1 MSRSFDFDSCEQIT
15 AGAVGEP
22 GSRTFYIQARTAY
35 DVATLLVEKEQVRVL
50 CEAMMRLLEQMPEG
64 EEGPAPEE
72 GQLALQEPVEPEWRA
87 GQMSIE
93 YEEAIDRV
101 AITVEE
107 VEDEDAPEPPATARF
122 LATRAQAR
130 AMAEHALEVV
140 ESGRPRCQ
148 LCGYAIDPEGHI
160 CPAMNGFRTPRAT

>member
-1 MSRSFDFDSCEQIT
+1 MSRSFDFESCEQIT

-22 GSRTFYIQARTAY
+22 GSRTFYIQARASY

-50 CEAMMRLLEQMPEG
+50 CEAMMRMLEQLPEG
-64 EEGPAPEE
+64 EEGPAPEAWE
-72 GQLALQEPVEPEWRA
+72 LTLQEPVEPEWRA

-107 VEDEDAPEPPATARF
+107 VEDEDSPEPPATARF

-130 AMAEHALEVV
+130 AMAEYALEVV
-140 ESGRPRCQ
+140 DAGRPRCQ
-148 LCGYAIDPEGHI
+148 LCGFAIDPEGHV
-160 CPAMNGFRTPRAT
+160 CPAMNGFRTPRV

>member
-1 MSRSFDFDSCEQIT
+1 MSRSFDFAECEQIT

-22 GSRTFYIQARTAY
+22 GGRTFYLQARTTF

-50 CEAMMRLLEQMPEG
+50 CEAMMRMLEQLPELD
-64 EEGPAPEE
+64 EGVAPEE
-72 GQLALQEPVEPEWRA
+72 WQLALQEPVEPEWRA

-101 AITVEE
+101 VITIEE

-148 LCGYAIDPEGHI
+148 LCGYPMDPEGHV
-160 CPAMNGFRTPRAT
+160 CPAMNGFRSPRT